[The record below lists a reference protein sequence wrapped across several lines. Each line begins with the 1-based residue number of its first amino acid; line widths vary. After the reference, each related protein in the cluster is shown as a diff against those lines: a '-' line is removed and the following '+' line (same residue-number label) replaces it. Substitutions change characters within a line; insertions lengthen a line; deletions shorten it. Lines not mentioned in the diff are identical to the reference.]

1 MPNNVKQVL
10 TQQEFLTTFKHMDY
24 DNEKDL
30 AASRAKVMKALGHPT
45 RIFMVSLLAKQDLSV
60 GDLTEAVGVDVS
72 TVSKHL
78 SQLKQAGLLV
88 DRKEGNRV
96 LYSLICP
103 CIMEFIH
110 CIDDVIYQDAEKG
123 MSCVIRNKKTN

>member
-1 MPNNVKQVL
+1 MN
-10 TQQEFLTTFKHMDY
+10 Y
-24 DNEKDL
+24 EKDKKL
-30 AASRAKVMKALGHPT
+30 AEARARVIKALGHPT
-45 RIFMVSLLAKQDLSV
+45 RIFMVGLLAKESLSV
-60 GDLTEAVGVDVS
+60 TQLTKAVEADVS

-78 SQLKQAGLLV
+78 SLLKQAGILV
-88 DRKEGNRV
+88 DNKVGNKA

-123 MSCVIRNKKTN
+123 MSCLIKKGGL

>member
-1 MPNNVKQVL
+1 
-10 TQQEFLTTFKHMDY
+10 MDY
-24 DNEKDL
+24 AKEKDL

-45 RIFMVSLLAKQDLSV
+45 RIFMVQLLSNEDSSV
-60 GDLTEAVGVDVS
+60 SDLTKAVGADVS

-78 SQLKQAGLLV
+78 SLLKQAGLLI
-88 DRKEGNRV
+88 DRKVGNKV

-123 MSCVIRNKKTN
+123 LSCINVNRKKLL

>member
-1 MPNNVKQVL
+1 
-10 TQQEFLTTFKHMDY
+10 MDY
-24 DNEKDL
+24 SKEKNL

-45 RIFMVSLLAKQDLSV
+45 RIFMVGLLSAQELSV

-78 SQLKQAGLLV
+78 SLLKQSGLLLN
-88 DRKEGNRV
+88 RKEGNRV
-96 LYSLICP
+96 LYSLLCP

-123 MSCVIRNKKTN
+123 LSCVIKKKN